1 MTNAKTLLLTRV
13 KHCLAMELKKQN
25 FLKITNQH
33 RGIIR
38 SLCKIYFGSVEDQKD
53 AFQDVILQLWK
64 SFDSF
69 RGDAKVSTWI
79 YRVSLNT
86 ILVKVR
92 KEKKQVVVEPIDR
105 QHFYLST
112 ANADDDVELLHL
124 IIQSLKDIDKALV
137 ILHLEGY
144 KNKEIAEMLDLSP
157 TNVSTRFN
165 RIKSQLKTKYNQ
177 EYHASK

>member
-1 MTNAKTLLLTRV
+1 
-13 KHCLAMELKKQN
+13 MELKKQN
-25 FLKITNQH
+25 FLKITNQN

-38 SLCKIYFGSVEDQKD
+38 SLCKVYFGSVEDQKD

-69 RGDAKVSTWI
+69 RGESKISTWI
-79 YRVSLNT
+79 YRVGLNT
-86 ILVKVR
+86 ILAKVR
-92 KEKKQVVVEPIDR
+92 KEKKQVVVEPIDQ
-105 QHFYLST
+105 QHFHLST
-112 ANADDDVELLHL
+112 ANADDDVELLSI
-124 IIQSLKDIDKALV
+124 IIQSLRDIDKAII

-165 RIKSQLKTKYNQ
+165 RIKFQLKTKYNRQ
-177 EYHASK
+177 YHASK